1 MTRRGNEANAQPV
14 PAQESYDQDP
24 KAPAGL
30 GPKASPDQRFELCYG
45 PPVAEGVRVL
55 TEYFVALSARDPK
68 AMAETMHFPFGSY
81 EGTEVVV
88 VEAPDDLVGKA
99 PPSMNM
105 SEHPDRFTDHDSF
118 LKPGAYDVFDGIEV
132 LNTNP
137 VAANLSL
144 SYDRYD
150 KDGKRLLR
158 CDGVY
163 CVTNN
168 DGRWAIQLASTIFTP
183 SDMVRR
189 TYPDTVEIAKR
200 LRINHDLAFQVRDD
214 QGVWARVRQHGKSAG
229 IAGGGGWANAPNGN
243 VMLNYRVKGVKNRL
257 RINEYT
263 PESLANMHTDF
274 ARTLREVAG
283 AGVGYWGFPIG
294 ILPDTRVIHSTVDK
308 AHMYSGVTRFNV
320 QGEEISVSA
329 EISIITYKKGRWG
342 WDGSLAYTI
351 PHDRAN
357 DIHS

>member
-1 MTRRGNEANAQPV
+1 LRQANANPIPTPQ
-14 PAQESYDQDP
+14 SYDEDP

-30 GPKASPDQRFELCYG
+30 GPKGSPDKRFEICYG

-55 TEYFVALSARDPK
+55 TEYFKALSERDLK
-68 AMAETMHFPFGSY
+68 AMALTMHFPFGSY
-81 EGTEVVV
+81 EGTALVVIDSP
-88 VEAPDDLVGKA
+88 EDLIAKA

-105 SEHPDRFTDHDSF
+105 SLDPERFTDHDSF

-132 LNTNP
+132 FDTNP
-137 VAANLSL
+137 VAANLAM
-144 SYDRYD
+144 SYDRYGP
-150 KDGKRLLR
+150 DGKRLLR

-168 DGRWAIQLASTIFTP
+168 EGRWAIQLASTIFKP

-189 TYPDTVEIAKR
+189 TYPDTAEITKR
-200 LRINHDLAFQVRDD
+200 LRIDHDLAFQVRDQ
-214 QGVWARVRQHGKSAG
+214 QGVWARIRQYGKSAG
-229 IAGGGGWANAPNGN
+229 ILGGGGWANAPEGN
-243 VMLNYRVKGVKNRL
+243 VMENYKVKGVKNRL
-257 RINEYT
+257 RVTEYT
-263 PESLANMHTDF
+263 PESLAAMHTDF
-274 ARTLREVAG
+274 AKTIREVSS
-283 AGVGYWGFPIG
+283 AGVGNWGFPIG
-294 ILPDTRVIHSTVDK
+294 ILPDARVIHSTVDK

-329 EISIITYKKGRWG
+329 EIAIITYKKGRWG

-357 DIHS
+357 DIQD